1 MHACNCEGFYV
12 IVWVSTVVSVA
23 PGAADAA
30 VYYVPEVLHPWAYF
44 GSKLKYPR
52 VRYTVTISKLKL
64 LKQRKFP
71 YSLGKPFI
79 ADFIEEIEAKDSKR
93 WRPA

>member
-1 MHACNCEGFYV
+1 
-12 IVWVSTVVSVA
+12 
-23 PGAADAA
+23 
-30 VYYVPEVLHPWAYF
+30 
-44 GSKLKYPR
+44 
-52 VRYTVTISKLKL
+52 VTISKLKL